1 MQKIYRHF
9 FLILMLL
16 GSFVSSHAQHIK
28 PGIWQGV
35 LQRPDGQKII
45 FNFESATLKG
55 KPVWYVINAGERLLV
70 DDVTQ
75 KGDSIWIQMPF
86 FASGFALKIE
96 KNGNLKG
103 LYIKNYGTRKEEIPF
118 YALHNV
124 SERYPL
130 ERPAAVDISGR
141 WAVVFNSVN
150 GKTQQAIGEFA
161 QEPGGR
167 ITGTFLTPSG
177 DYRYLEGSVNG
188 DSLHLSGFDG
198 GHAFVFTA
206 LLDDKDSIGRAA
218 VYSGLKSSQNWT
230 ARRNDTVQ
238 LPDENTYTKLREGE
252 NRLNFRFRSTSGG
265 WVSIN
270 DARYKNKVV
279 IVQILGSWCPNCM
292 DETAYLS
299 DFYTRN
305 KSKGVEI
312 IGLAYERTGDF
323 EASRK
328 ALVPFQ
334 KRYNVKYPFLVTG
347 VAVSDE
353 QRTEKTLPQ
362 LESIKAFPTSIV
374 IDKKGVVR
382 KIHSGF
388 NGPGTGK
395 HYEEF
400 KKEFEAFI
408 DGLLKE
414 PGL

>member
-1 MQKIYRHF
+1 MQQLYRSVL
-9 FLILMLL
+9 FLCILLASL
-16 GSFVSSHAQHIK
+16 QSHAQLIK

-35 LQRPDGQKII
+35 LERPDGQQII

-55 KPVWYVINAGERLLV
+55 KPVFYVINAGERLLV
-70 DDVTQ
+70 DAIRQ
-75 KGDSIWIQMPF
+75 KGDSLWIRMPF
-86 FASGFALKIE
+86 FASGFALQVQKD
-96 KNGNLKG
+96 GNLKG
-103 LYIKNYGTRKEEIPF
+103 VYIKNYGKRKEEIPF
-118 YALHNV
+118 YALHGV
-124 SERYPL
+124 SQRYSL
-130 ERPAAVDISGR
+130 NKPAAVDITGR
-141 WAVVFNSVN
+141 WAVSFSSGN

-177 DYRYLEGSVNG
+177 DYRYLEGAVNG

-206 LLDDKDSIGRAA
+206 LLNDKDSIRQAA
-218 VYSGLKSSQNWT
+218 VYSGLSASQRWS
-230 ARRNDTVQ
+230 AQRNDTVQ
-238 LPDENTYTKLREGE
+238 LPDEYTYTRLREGE
-252 NRLNFRFRSTSGG
+252 HRLNFRFRATSGE

-299 DFYTRN
+299 DFYARN
-305 KSKGVEI
+305 KARGVEI

-323 EASRK
+323 EESRK
-328 ALVPFQ
+328 ALIPFQ

-362 LESIKAFPTSIV
+362 LESIKAFPTSII
-374 IDKKGVVR
+374 IDKKGNVR
-382 KIHSGF
+382 EIHSGF

-400 KKEFEAFI
+400 KKEFESFI
-408 DGLLKE
+408 NGLLNE
-414 PGL
+414 PS

>member
-1 MQKIYRHF
+1 MQKIYRYS
-9 FLILMLL
+9 FLILVLL
-16 GSFVSSHAQHIK
+16 ATVTTVNAQRVK
-28 PGIWQGV
+28 SGIWQGV
-35 LQRPDGQKII
+35 LQRPDGQQII
-45 FNFESATLKG
+45 FNFESAMLKG
-55 KPVWYVINAGERLLV
+55 KPVLYVINAGERLLV
-70 DDVTQ
+70 DDLKQ
-75 KGDSIWIQMPF
+75 KGDSLWVRMPF
-86 FASGFALKIE
+86 FASGFALQVQ
-96 KNGNLKG
+96 KNGNLRG
-103 LYIKNYGTRKEEIPF
+103 LYIKNYGARKEEIPF
-118 YALHNV
+118 YALHGV
-124 SERYPL
+124 AERYPL
-130 ERPAAVDISGR
+130 TKPASADISGR
-141 WAVVFNSVN
+141 WAVSFNSGN

-161 QEPGGR
+161 QEPSGR

-177 DYRYLEGSVNG
+177 DYRYLEGSVSG

-206 LLDDKDSIGRAA
+206 LLNDKDSIRQAA
-218 VYSGLKSSQNWT
+218 VYSGLRATQSWT
-230 ARRNDTVQ
+230 AHRNDTVQ

-252 NRLNFRFRSTSGG
+252 SRLNFRFRSTSGE

-270 DARYKNKVV
+270 DARYRNKVV

-305 KSKGVEI
+305 KARGVEI

-328 ALVPFQ
+328 ALIPFQ

-362 LESIKAFPTSIV
+362 LESIRAFPTSIV
-374 IDKKGVVR
+374 IDKKGTVR

-408 DGLLKE
+408 DELLKE
-414 PGL
+414 PS

>member
-1 MQKIYRHF
+1 MQKIYRCF
-9 FLILMLL
+9 FLILLL
-16 GSFVSSHAQHIK
+16 TGSFVASYAQRIK

-70 DDVTQ
+70 DAIRQ

-86 FASGFALKIE
+86 FASGFALQVQ
-96 KNGNLKG
+96 KNGTLKG
-103 LYIKNYGTRKEEIPF
+103 LYIKNYGARKEEIPF
-118 YALHNV
+118 YALHGV
-124 SERYPL
+124 AERYPL
-130 ERPAAVDISGR
+130 GRPAAVDISGR
-141 WAVVFNSVN
+141 WVVAFNSGN

-161 QEPGGR
+161 QEANGR
-167 ITGTFLTPSG
+167 VTGTFLTPSG
-177 DYRYLEGSVNG
+177 DYRYLEGSVSG

-206 LLDDKDSIGRAA
+206 LLNDKDNISKAA
-218 VYSGLKSSQNWT
+218 VYSGLKATQSWT
-230 ARRNDTVQ
+230 AQRNDTVQ
-238 LPDENTYTKLREGE
+238 LPDENTYTILREGE
-252 NRLNFRFRSTSGG
+252 SRLNFRFRSTSGE

-299 DFYTRN
+299 DFYARN
-305 KSKGVEI
+305 KARGVEI

-334 KRYNVKYPFLVTG
+334 KRYHVKYPFLVTG
-347 VAVSDE
+347 VSVSDE

-374 IDKKGVVR
+374 IDKKGNVR

-408 DGLLKE
+408 DELLKE
-414 PGL
+414 PVL

>member
-1 MQKIYRHF
+1 MHKIYRYTLLLF
-9 FLILMLL
+9 ILAAP
-16 GSFVSSHAQHIK
+16 VSSQAQGIK

-70 DDVTQ
+70 DAIRQ
-75 KGDSIWIQMPF
+75 RGDSLWIRMPF
-86 FASGFALKIE
+86 FASGFALQVQ

-103 LYIKNYGTRKEEIPF
+103 LYIKNYGVRKEEIPF
-118 YALHNV
+118 YAAHNV
-124 SERYPL
+124 TERYP
-130 ERPAAVDISGR
+130 RTQPPAADISGR
-141 WAVVFNSVN
+141 WAATFNSGN
-150 GKTQQAIGEFA
+150 GKTQQAIGEFV
-161 QEPGGR
+161 QEAGGR
-167 ITGTFLTPSG
+167 VTGTFLTPSG
-177 DYRYLEGSVNG
+177 DYRYLEGSVSG

-206 LLDDKDSIGRAA
+206 LLNDKDSISKAA
-218 VYSGLKSSQNWT
+218 VYSGLKATQSWT

-252 NRLNFRFRSTSGG
+252 SRLNFRFRSTSGE
-265 WVSIN
+265 WVSI
-270 DARYKNKVV
+270 DDPRYKNKVV

-299 DFYTRN
+299 DFYARN
-305 KSKGVEI
+305 KARGVEI

-328 ALVPFQ
+328 ALIPFQ

-374 IDKKGVVR
+374 IDKKGNVR
-382 KIHSGF
+382 KVHSGF

-400 KKEFEAFI
+400 KKEFESFI
-408 DGLLKE
+408 DGLLNE
-414 PGL
+414 PS

>member
-1 MQKIYRHF
+1 MRKTYLYLLF
-9 FLILMLL
+9 SFLVLAPVA
-16 GSFVSSHAQHIK
+16 GRAQGIK

-35 LQRPDGQKII
+35 LQRPDGQHII

-55 KPVWYVINAGERLLV
+55 RPVLYVINAGERLLV
-70 DDVTQ
+70 DAIRQ
-75 KGDSIWIQMPF
+75 KGDSVWIQMPF
-86 FASGFALKIE
+86 FASGFALRVE

-103 LYIKNYGTRKEEIPF
+103 VYIKNYGTRKEEIPF
-118 YALHNV
+118 YALQGV
-124 SERYPL
+124 AERYPL
-130 ERPAAVDISGR
+130 TKPAAVDISGR
-141 WAVVFNSVN
+141 WAVSFSSGN
-150 GKTQQAIGEFA
+150 GKTLQAIGEFA
-161 QEPGGR
+161 QEAGGR

-177 DYRYLEGSVNG
+177 DYRYLEGSVSG

-206 LLDDKDSIGRAA
+206 LLNDKDSIRDAA
-218 VYSGLKSSQNWT
+218 VYSGLRAPQSWT
-230 ARRNDTVQ
+230 ARRNDTAA

-252 NRLNFRFRSTSGG
+252 SRLNFRFRSTSGE
-265 WVSIN
+265 WISIN
-270 DARYKNKVV
+270 DARYKNKVI

-292 DETAYLS
+292 DETAFLS
-299 DFYTRN
+299 EYYTRN
-305 KSKGVEI
+305 KARGVEI

-328 ALVPFQ
+328 ALIPFQ

-347 VAVSDE
+347 VSVSDE

-362 LESIKAFPTSIV
+362 LESIRAFPTSII
-374 IDKKGVVR
+374 IDKKGNVR

-400 KKEFEAFI
+400 KKEFESFI

-414 PGL
+414 PS